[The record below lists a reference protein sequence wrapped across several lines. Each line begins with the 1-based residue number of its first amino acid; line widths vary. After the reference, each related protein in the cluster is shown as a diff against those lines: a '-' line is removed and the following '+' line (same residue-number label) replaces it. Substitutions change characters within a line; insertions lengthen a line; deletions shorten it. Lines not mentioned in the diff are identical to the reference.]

1 MTSPEP
7 ARDDTTGPA
16 TPVPSA
22 TSGAPSRPP
31 LRRPTTGRR
40 IGGVAA
46 GLAAHLELSV
56 RVVRVAL
63 VLLVGLG
70 GVGIALYVFLW
81 VTVPEGD
88 PFAADERPTH
98 LSRLVRPAAGP
109 ADAVVVGYGLEVPR
123 GPGAPDPTVGPPQVG
138 RASAAVR
145 TLPVTDIA
153 IALVLIAAAVVLLA
167 VRNGA
172 HLQSTWVV
180 PTLILLAGTALAWSQ
195 LDAGQRGRWRSR
207 AGGRTPVSVLRLV
220 GGIVLAGAGVL
231 LLVGQEMSPELLVQ
245 SMVAAL
251 AVLAGVALVLAP
263 WWLRLVRE
271 LGDERTARARESD
284 RADIAAHLHD
294 SVLQTLA
301 LIRSRADDPH
311 EVARMARAQE
321 RELREWLY
329 DDRPAPGTSLA
340 AALRAVVA
348 EIEDTRSGPGGEA
361 VVIDAVLVGD
371 REPDADTE
379 ALLQATREALV
390 NAVVHGRPPLSLY
403 CEVGPDLIEV
413 FVRDRGDGFDLDAV
427 PSDRFGV
434 RESIIGRVRR
444 RGGSASVESKD
455 GNGTEVH
462 LSIPVR
468 AKEDHAVRAA
478 PGQPRSDATEPVKE
492 R

>member
-1 MTSPEP
+1 MTLSEP
-7 ARDDTTGPA
+7 PRDDATGPA
-16 TPVPSA
+16 MPAVAAPA
-22 TSGAPSRPP
+22 GAPSRPP

-46 GLAAHLELSV
+46 GLAAHLGLSARIV
-56 RVVRVAL
+56 RIAF

-70 GVGIALYVFLW
+70 GAGIALYVFLW

-88 PFAADERPTH
+88 PYAPDERPAH
-98 LSRLVRPAAGP
+98 LSRLARPAAGP
-109 ADAVVVGYGLEVPR
+109 VGVDVGRDPESPR
-123 GPGAPDPTVGPPQVG
+123 GAGGPALTTGAPQGG
-138 RASAAVR
+138 RAGAAVR

-172 HLQSTWVV
+172 HFQSTWVV

-231 LLVGQEMSPELLVQ
+231 LLVGQEMSPELLMQ

-271 LGDERTARARESD
+271 LGDERAARARESE

-321 RELREWLY
+321 RELRAWLY

-348 EIEDTRSGPGGEA
+348 EIEDTRSGPGGQA

-403 CEVGPDLIEV
+403 CEAGPDLIEV

-444 RGGSASVESKD
+444 RGGSASVGSKG

-462 LSIPVR
+462 LSMPVS
-468 AKEDHAVRAA
+468 ANEDHAVRAA
-478 PGQPRSDATEPVKE
+478 PGRARADTTEQVKE

>member
-7 ARDDTTGPA
+7 ARDDTTGA
-16 TPVPSA
+16 AVPVPS
-22 TSGAPSRPP
+22 GAPPRPP

-46 GLAAHLELSV
+46 GLAAHLGV
-56 RVVRVAL
+56 PVGVVRLTFVVLVA
-63 VLLVGLG
+63 LG

-88 PFAADERPTH
+88 PYAPDERPAH

-109 ADAVVVGYGLEVPR
+109 ADAVVGYGPAAARVPGVQR
-123 GPGAPDPTVGPPQVG
+123 PPVGPPLDG
-138 RASAAVR
+138 LAPAAVR

-172 HLQSTWVV
+172 HLRSTWVV

-195 LDAGQRGRWRSR
+195 VYAGQRGRWRSR

-231 LLVGQEMSPELLVQ
+231 LLVGQEMSPDLLVQ

-271 LGDERTARARESD
+271 LGDERAARARESE

-301 LIRSRADDPH
+301 MIRARADDPH

-340 AALRAVVA
+340 AALRAVIA
-348 EIEDTRSGPGGEA
+348 EIEDTRPGPVGEA

-371 REPDADTE
+371 REPDPDTE

-403 CEVGPDLIEV
+403 CEVAPELIEV
-413 FVRDRGDGFDLDAV
+413 FVRDRGDGFDLESV

-434 RESIIGRVRR
+434 RESIIGRIRR
-444 RGGSASVESKD
+444 RGGSASVQSKD

-468 AKEDHAVRAA
+468 ASEDHAVRAA
-478 PGQPRSDATEPVKE
+478 PGQPRADDTDPVKE